1 MITFDD
7 VTKEKIKENNSNWP
21 QIVDHPYKIYII
33 AGSGS
38 GKTNLLFNVINHQP
52 DIDKKSFM
60 C

>member
-21 QIVDHPYKIYII
+21 RIIDHPYRIFII

-52 DIDKKSFM
+52 DIDKKNFM